1 MNITTAARNHIVKI
15 VDERKGLRVGIKGGG
30 CSGLSYHFQL
40 DTERE
45 KDLVLE
51 SNGIKVYVD
60 PKSDVYLKDVTLDY
74 EETLMRQGFNFV
86 NPHVVRNC
94 SCGSS
99 FSV

>member
-1 MNITTAARNHIVKI
+1 MNITDAAWKHISRI
-15 VDERKGLRVGIKGGG
+15 VPEGKALRIGVRGGG
-30 CSGLSYHFQL
+30 CSGLSYVFQL

-74 EETLMRQGFNFV
+74 EETLMRQGFNIV
-86 NPHVVRNC
+86 NPHVVKSC
-94 SCGSS
+94 GCGSS